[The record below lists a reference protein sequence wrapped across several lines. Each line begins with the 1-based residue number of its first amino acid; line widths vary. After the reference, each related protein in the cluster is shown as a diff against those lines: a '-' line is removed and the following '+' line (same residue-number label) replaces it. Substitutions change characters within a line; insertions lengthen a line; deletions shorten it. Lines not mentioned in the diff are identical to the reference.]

1 VENDS
6 HGELLYLLAEV
17 WRYTH
22 DDAWLGRVFPHVE
35 AAVSWIDRER
45 SRRRTEEYR
54 APEKRIFFGLMPESI
69 SHEGYSAKPVHSYW
83 DDFWTLK
90 GLKDAVSLAN
100 AAGRTDLASRWTAI
114 RDEFSRDLYASI
126 GLVRTAR
133 GIDFIPGSAELADF
147 DPTSTTIALDPAGE
161 MERLPASAL
170 SRTFQRYDEE
180 FQRRLTAPE
189 WDYTP
194 YEIRNVGAFVRL
206 GWRRRA
212 TELLGFFLDSR
223 RPPGWGV
230 WAEGIASDPRKVKF
244 VGDIPHAWVG
254 SDFIRSLSD
263 LFAMARE
270 SDGALVLAAGIP
282 AAWFDGFE
290 GPVGVS
296 RLGTPLG
303 PISWEMRR
311 ESKGFRVRVGGGITV
326 PPGGIVLRPPLP
338 PGDCDARIDGE
349 PAPCANGEVV
359 LRSVPAEVVVG
370 PASIARR

>member
-1 VENDS
+1 
-6 HGELLYLLAEV
+6 
-17 WRYTH
+17 
-22 DDAWLGRVFPHVE
+22 
-35 AAVSWIDRER
+35 
-45 SRRRTEEYR
+45 
-54 APEKRIFFGLMPESI
+54 MPESI

-100 AAGRTDLASRWTAI
+100 AAGRTGLASRWTAI

-126 GLVRTAR
+126 DLVRATR

-180 FQRRLTAPE
+180 FQRRLSAPE

-194 YEIRNVGAFVRL
+194 YEIRNVGAFVR
-206 GWRRRA
+206 RA
-212 TELLGFFLDSR
+212 TELFGFFLASR
-223 RPPGWGV
+223 RPPAWGV

-282 AAWFDGFE
+282 AAWFDGFD

-296 RLGTPLG
+296 RLGTPFG

-311 ESKGFRVRVGGGITV
+311 ESRGFRVRVDGGISV

-349 PAPCANGEVV
+349 PVPCANGEVV
-359 LRSVPAEVVVG
+359 LRRVPAEVLFLSG
-370 PASIARR
+370 SASAGER